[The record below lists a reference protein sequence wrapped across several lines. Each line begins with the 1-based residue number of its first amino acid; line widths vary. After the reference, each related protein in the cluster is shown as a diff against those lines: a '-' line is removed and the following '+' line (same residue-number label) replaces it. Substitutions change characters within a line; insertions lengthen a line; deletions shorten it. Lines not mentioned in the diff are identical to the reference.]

1 MPDTVN
7 FLGCLPA
14 AQRVFFEDLQIR
26 RPNGILP
33 IAPGERTQPRA
44 IAPQSLCFAHIHKE
58 KGMQNL
64 VDFYAETNAHETLRY
79 LEFRNFAYHG
89 LAHFLQQM
97 QNLETIVL
105 EPFYQLSIM
114 RTLRSLGTALAS
126 VHTLRRLA
134 LNIPCSSCA
143 PWTIMPLQHA
153 TPALQEV
160 EIHVALN
167 EKYPGIADLPRLLQR
182 FEDLRHVKIVLL
194 PDTSESRREHPKL
207 ALSGRLLLQE
217 LKEGMR
223 QEVPGLTARGIV
235 EVIQGNTAA
244 VSFPRYVRAFTHDC
258 SI

>member
-1 MPDTVN
+1 
-7 FLGCLPA
+7 
-14 AQRVFFEDLQIR
+14 
-26 RPNGILP
+26 
-33 IAPGERTQPRA
+33 
-44 IAPQSLCFAHIHKE
+44 
-58 KGMQNL
+58 MQNL
-64 VDFYAETNAHETLRY
+64 IDFYAETNARETLRY

-89 LAHFLQQM
+89 LAQFLQQM

-105 EPFYQLSIM
+105 SAPDGRGQHAEPFYPLSII

-134 LNIPCSSCA
+134 LNIPCSICV

-207 ALSGRLLLQE
+207 ALCGRILLQE